1 MTQDERVIFEMMD
14 SCTSHHKIWMPLVWA
29 SLIVRQARREGRCP
43 DDHGQKAVVTEI
55 TNLRYN
61 CGKLQEYHTMSV
73 PLVYTQVGWL
83 LGWLVDWS
91 WYHWLPTTTSHS
103 LSSFFPFLLI

>member
-1 MTQDERVIFEMMD
+1 MANLPSFPGYMTQDERVIFEMMD
-14 SCTSHHKIWMPLVWA
+14 SSTSHHKIWMPLVWA

-73 PLVYTQVGWL
+73 PLVYTQVG
-83 LGWLVDWS
+83 
-91 WYHWLPTTTSHS
+91 
-103 LSSFFPFLLI
+103 